1 MEKKLNISSNEKKAL
16 IDYFSDSLS
25 AEDSKILNN
34 WLEKSEANKLLFDQ
48 LSDVWQ
54 SVNFVKYHDKIDI
67 EKAWKEIQVQLNRD
81 TNSGKQIWLK
91 WTKVAAIFVLAFVLG
106 GIGHYFLSQNP
117 APTELPLQV
126 EYVAPLGSRSFIKM
140 PDGSKIWLNA
150 GTTLKYKNNFG
161 IDKREISLSGEAFFE
176 IEKNPRLPFIVQTSE
191 LNITAL
197 GTKFNVKAYD
207 EEKTIET
214 TLIEGSVK
222 LEGNNF
228 QLAEDVVLKRNEKA
242 IFTKKAQ
249 SVEINERIHPPA
261 NAIKE
266 VMPKTGLKIISAVE
280 SAPIISWKEERWVI
294 NNEKLGSLSQKLERR
309 FAVNFI
315 FDNDLLKE
323 YSFGGTLEDETLE
336 QVLDAICSSSPI
348 KYVVEGKSVYIM
360 SDKQKLKKFKHLLMK

>member
-360 SDKQKLKKFKHLLMK
+360 SDKQKLKKFKHLLMR

>member
-249 SVEINERIHPPA
+249 SVEINERIHPQA

>member
-1 MEKKLNISSNEKKAL
+1 MEKKLNISLNEKKAL
-16 IDYFSDSLS
+16 IDYFSDNLS

-48 LSDVWQ
+48 LTDVWQ

-67 EKAWKEIQVQLNRD
+67 EKAWKEIQAQVNRD
-81 TNSGKQIWLK
+81 TNSAKQIWLK
-91 WTKVAAIFVLAFVLG
+91 WTKVAAIFILAFVLG
-106 GIGHYFLSQNP
+106 GIGHYFLGQKPVANEP
-117 APTELPLQV
+117 PLQV

-150 GTTLKYKNNFG
+150 GTTLTYTTSFG
-161 IDKREISLSGEAFFE
+161 SDNRKVNLSGEAFFE
-176 IEKNPRLPFIVQTSE
+176 IEKNPQLPFTVQTSQI
-191 LNITAL
+191 NITAL
-197 GTKFNVKAYD
+197 GTKFNVKAYE

-228 QLAEDVVLKRNEKA
+228 VLAENVILKTNEKA

-249 SVEINERIHPPA
+249 SVEISGSNQTAA
-261 NAIKE
+261 NTIKE
-266 VMPKTGLKIISAVE
+266 VQPKTGLKIISSIE
-280 SAPIISWKEERWVI
+280 SAPIISWKEARWII

-309 FAVNFI
+309 FAVNII
-315 FDNDLLKE
+315 FDNELLKD

-348 KYVVEGKSVYIM
+348 KYVIEGKTVYIM
-360 SDKQKLKKFKHLLMK
+360 SDKQKMEKFKHLLMR